1 MPNLLRIEQ
10 VPGQDRE
17 IRYFDDGT
25 STAVNMP
32 QGYYTNTPQSAT
44 QNIVPLTEPTTPADA
59 YKGLI
64 GQTGS
69 EDYNQFYS
77 NWLAQQRAAAEAPID
92 EAAIRQKTLEQ
103 FQAEIDALNQLYAQK
118 RKEALQQIEAAKGSS
133 AAIQARRGLLGSDFG
148 VAQTA
153 IVQKAGEDILSS
165 LDAERAAKE
174 QAILSEG
181 RTAGSAE
188 IEKQTAAKKEAM
200 NAYLEALKSEGTK
213 TAANKAE
220 TIRRILANNIAVNDN
235 MLKTL
240 AEQLGVPFEELKADY
255 NIAKASQAAS
265 QATAELKA
273 QKEALDIEKTSAEL
287 EAKQAGT
294 EAQRVSTA
302 KTLAEIEAMADK
314 EKADNELALLNK
326 GYTYVATPAERDYLK
341 KQGYSITTL
350 NGRTYAKPPQT
361 KTIQIGKS
369 DYLITFDEAG
379 NIIGKT
385 LLGSSGTGTGS
396 KTSSGSTFNKKLAQ
410 SKIEQFFYQQSGNS
424 KKVSP
429 DDYYLAKQAW
439 VEDGGKEED
448 FDTIFYKR
456 LYTHPALN
464 R

>member
-1 MPNLLRIEQ
+1 MPRTLIRVEQ
-10 VPGQDRE
+10 VPGEDRE
-17 IRYFDDGT
+17 IRYYSDNT
-25 STAVNMP
+25 QEAVNMP

-148 VAQTA
+148 AAQTA
-153 IVQKAGEDILSS
+153 TVQKAGEDILSS

-273 QKEALDIEKTSAEL
+273 QKEALDIEKTSAEISNL
-287 EAKQAGT
+287 KNQP
-294 EAQRVSTA
+294 
-302 KTLAEIEAMADK
+302 
-314 EKADNELALLNK
+314 EKDMIAK
-326 GYTYVATPAERDYLK
+326 GYAYVATPAQRDALK

>member
-1 MPNLLRIEQ
+1 MANLLRVEQ

-17 IRYFDDGT
+17 IRYYDDGT

-148 VAQTA
+148 AAQTA
-153 IVQKAGEDILSS
+153 TVQKAGEDVLSS

-174 QAILSEG
+174 QAILSEV

-273 QKEALDIEKTSAEL
+273 QKEALDIEKTSAEISNL
-287 EAKQAGT
+287 KNQPEKEALGM
-294 EAQRVSTA
+294 E
-302 KTLAEIEAMADK
+302 KTRAEISNLK
-314 EKADNELALLNK
+314 NQPEKDMIAK
-326 GYTYVATPAERDYLK
+326 GYAYVATPAQRDALK

>member
-1 MPNLLRIEQ
+1 MPRTLIRVEQ
-10 VPGQDRE
+10 VPGEDRE
-17 IRYFDDGT
+17 IRYYSDNT
-25 STAVNMP
+25 QEAVNMP

-153 IVQKAGEDILSS
+153 TIQKAGEDVLSS

-273 QKEALDIEKTSAEL
+273 QKEALDIEKTSAEISNL
-287 EAKQAGT
+287 KNQP
-294 EAQRVSTA
+294 
-302 KTLAEIEAMADK
+302 
-314 EKADNELALLNK
+314 EKDMIAK
-326 GYTYVATPAERDYLK
+326 GYAYVATPAQRDALK

>member
-1 MPNLLRIEQ
+1 MPRTLIRVEQ
-10 VPGQDRE
+10 VPGEDRE
-17 IRYFDDGT
+17 IRYYSDNT
-25 STAVNMP
+25 QEAVNMP

-148 VAQTA
+148 AAQTA
-153 IVQKAGEDILSS
+153 TVQKAGEDILSS

-181 RTAGSAE
+181 RTAVSAE

-273 QKEALDIEKTSAEL
+273 QKEALDIEKTSAEISNL
-287 EAKQAGT
+287 KNQP
-294 EAQRVSTA
+294 
-302 KTLAEIEAMADK
+302 
-314 EKADNELALLNK
+314 EKDMIAK
-326 GYTYVATPAERDYLK
+326 GYAYVATPAQRDALK

>member
-1 MPNLLRIEQ
+1 MPRTLIRVEQ
-10 VPGQDRE
+10 VPGEDRE
-17 IRYFDDGT
+17 IRYYSDNT
-25 STAVNMP
+25 QEAVNMP

-148 VAQTA
+148 AAQTA
-153 IVQKAGEDILSS
+153 TVQKAGEDVLSS
-165 LDAERAAKE
+165 LEAERAAKE
-174 QAILSEG
+174 QAILSEV

-273 QKEALDIEKTSAEL
+273 QKEALDIAASQATAELKAQKEALDIEKTSAEISNL
-287 EAKQAGT
+287 KNQP
-294 EAQRVSTA
+294 
-302 KTLAEIEAMADK
+302 
-314 EKADNELALLNK
+314 EKDMIAK
-326 GYTYVATPAERDYLK
+326 GYAYVATPAQRDALK

>member
-1 MPNLLRIEQ
+1 MPRTLIRVEQ
-10 VPGQDRE
+10 VPGEDRE
-17 IRYFDDGT
+17 IRYYSDNT
-25 STAVNMP
+25 QEAVNMP

-148 VAQTA
+148 AAQTA
-153 IVQKAGEDILSS
+153 TVQKAGEDVLSS

-273 QKEALDIEKTSAEL
+273 QKEALDIEKTSAEISNL
-287 EAKQAGT
+287 KNQP
-294 EAQRVSTA
+294 
-302 KTLAEIEAMADK
+302 
-314 EKADNELALLNK
+314 EKDMIAK
-326 GYTYVATPAERDYLK
+326 GYAYVATPAQRDALK